1 MSKKKICI
9 IIITLI
15 LLIATGS
22 FIYYSYFYNTE
33 GKNGDQNINAYSILA
48 IINRYIGDNTD
59 INDIVF
65 SSNKKLEMNN
75 TNNIDIDE
83 ILKSYSQS
91 YNIPYEDGCYYI
103 EIRNKEVYNIIYA
116 KWKYSGFVGT
126 MPKPNAECKVYQ
138 TEVDKALEDFKAYM
152 ENK

>member
-1 MSKKKICI
+1 
-9 IIITLI
+9 
-15 LLIATGS
+15 
-22 FIYYSYFYNTE
+22 
-33 GKNGDQNINAYSILA
+33 
-48 IINRYIGDNTD
+48 
-59 INDIVF
+59 
-65 SSNKKLEMNN
+65 MNN

-116 KWKYSGFVGT
+116 KWKYSGFVGSSPVANT
-126 MPKPNAECKVYQ
+126 VCKVYQ